1 MNARLQTTIDVI
13 NKQTWTNDVNVE
25 DIKFRCTKN
34 GANRRIEVKFE
45 GDNYYSWI
53 RVFKDRTNELQ
64 TSLPTYFMGDRN
76 ETKKRI
82 MEYLFMRYWFWLKAA
97 DATYTAL
104 RKKFDY
110 SVEDALNVL
119 GDAFERQFE
128 GEYSFESLLM
138 FYRHD
143 ARENVY
149 KFSYYIELPDDY
161 HYSQKT
167 YEELKNTNPIITF

>member
-1 MNARLQTTIDVI
+1 MNARLQTTIDVL
-13 NKQTWTNDVNVE
+13 NKQTWGKDVKVE
-25 DIKFRCTKN
+25 DIRLKCTKN

-45 GDNYYSWI
+45 GDDYYCWI
-53 RVFKDRTNELQ
+53 RVFKDRTNEFQ

-76 ETKKRI
+76 KTKKRI
-82 MEYLFMRYWFWLKAA
+82 LEYLFMRYWFWLKAA

-110 SVEDALNVL
+110 SIEDALNVL

-128 GEYSFESLLM
+128 GEYNFESLLM
-138 FYRHD
+138 FYRGD

-149 KFSYYIELPDDY
+149 KFAYYIELPDEY
-161 HYSQKT
+161 HYQQKT
-167 YEELKNTNPIITF
+167 YDELMNTNPIITF